1 MDEAALH
8 PADSAWV
15 QQTLRS
21 TGDVKQSNLI
31 RQPDGSV
38 AYLVDFEGP
47 SLKAL
52 PMPPCAARSAWVTTP
67 SW

>member
-8 PADSAWV
+8 PQRQRLG
-15 QQTLRS
+15 QQTMRS

-47 SLKAL
+47 SLKVASRRRR
-52 PMPPCAARSAWVTTP
+52 A
-67 SW
+67 